1 MKGIFLIG
9 VFVIIAN
16 VLKMQTILWLFG
28 NIGGAA
34 ITAVVII
41 FQPELRRVVEQI
53 GEKNPLSAISFASG
67 QEENE
72 RFSDK
77 TINELVRASFEMGE
91 VKTGA
96 LIVIEKTITL
106 EEYEKTGIPIDG
118 VLTSQLLINIF
129 EHNTP
134 LHDGAVIVRN
144 NRVTAATCYLPLS
157 DNMDL
162 NKNLGTR
169 HRAGVGISEVTDSFT
184 IIVSEETGNVSYA
197 SGGELHTAVTP
208 SDLREQLHKIQKLA
222 KKTGREE
229 RMAYRR
235 NASESGGREE
245 MKKKILKK
253 LLNNLP
259 LKILSILISI
269 VIWYVVVSV
278 NDPIVKERFDV
289 PVQVTNEAY
298 IAAGKKTYQI
308 AEEYQTVTVT
318 VTDNNSVVSR
328 LKASDITVTADLTQ
342 IVTMDTNPVYVPIKA
357 TCSMVKQEKLSTVTA
372 TIPVE
377 IEDVDSEKF
386 PITIDAGN
394 TKPAKDYEVGTMT
407 SDPESITISG
417 PTS

>member
-1 MKGIFLIG
+1 VRGVWNWIVTRTADYGLPKQIELIDIVQILLIAFFVYHLIRWLQNTKAYTLMKGIFLIG

-222 KKTGREE
+222 KKPEEKKGWHIVRKWRE
-229 RMAYRR
+229 RR
-235 NASESGGREE
+235 NEKENSKKASEQSPFE
-245 MKKKILKK
+245 
-253 LLNNLP
+253 NSFYPDFHCNL
-259 LKILSILISI
+259 
-269 VIWYVVVSV
+269 VRCGQC
-278 NDPIVKERFDV
+278 E
-289 PVQVTNEAY
+289 
-298 IAAGKKTYQI
+298 
-308 AEEYQTVTVT
+308 
-318 VTDNNSVVSR
+318 
-328 LKASDITVTADLTQ
+328 
-342 IVTMDTNPVYVPIKA
+342 
-357 TCSMVKQEKLSTVTA
+357 
-372 TIPVE
+372 
-377 IEDVDSEKF
+377 
-386 PITIDAGN
+386 
-394 TKPAKDYEVGTMT
+394 
-407 SDPESITISG
+407 
-417 PTS
+417 

>member
-1 MKGIFLIG
+1 MRGVWNWIVTRTADYGLPKQIELIDIVQILLIAFFVYHLIRWLQNTKAYTLMKGIFLIG

-208 SDLREQLHKIQKLA
+208 SDLRDSFTKSRSSRKNRKRRKDGISAECVRKW
-222 KKTGREE
+222 RE
-229 RMAYRR
+229 RR
-235 NASESGGREE
+235 NEKENSEKASEQSPFE
-245 MKKKILKK
+245 
-253 LLNNLP
+253 NSFYPDCHCNL
-259 LKILSILISI
+259 
-269 VIWYVVVSV
+269 VRCGQC
-278 NDPIVKERFDV
+278 E
-289 PVQVTNEAY
+289 
-298 IAAGKKTYQI
+298 
-308 AEEYQTVTVT
+308 
-318 VTDNNSVVSR
+318 
-328 LKASDITVTADLTQ
+328 
-342 IVTMDTNPVYVPIKA
+342 
-357 TCSMVKQEKLSTVTA
+357 
-372 TIPVE
+372 
-377 IEDVDSEKF
+377 
-386 PITIDAGN
+386 
-394 TKPAKDYEVGTMT
+394 
-407 SDPESITISG
+407 
-417 PTS
+417 

>member
-1 MKGIFLIG
+1 MSWEHLQRIAEKYLYWYSISAIGISDILEIIIISMIVYQIIKWVQLTRAWTLFKGVIMLLLFALFAA
-9 VFVIIAN
+9 VFQLN
-16 VLKMQTILWLFG
+16 TISWLLSNSLSVG
-28 NIGGAA
+28 ITAA
-34 ITAVVII
+34 III

-222 KKTGREE
+222 KKPEE
-229 RMAYRR
+229 KKGWHI
-235 NASESGGREE
+235 GGMRQKVEGE
-245 MKKKILKK
+245 KK
-253 LLNNLP
+253 
-259 LKILSILISI
+259 
-269 VIWYVVVSV
+269 
-278 NDPIVKERFDV
+278 
-289 PVQVTNEAY
+289 
-298 IAAGKKTYQI
+298 
-308 AEEYQTVTVT
+308 
-318 VTDNNSVVSR
+318 
-328 LKASDITVTADLTQ
+328 
-342 IVTMDTNPVYVPIKA
+342 
-357 TCSMVKQEKLSTVTA
+357 
-372 TIPVE
+372 
-377 IEDVDSEKF
+377 
-386 PITIDAGN
+386 
-394 TKPAKDYEVGTMT
+394 
-407 SDPESITISG
+407 
-417 PTS
+417 

>member
-1 MKGIFLIG
+1 MRGVWNWIVTRTADYGLPKQIELIDIVQILLIAFFVYHLIRWLQNTKAYTLMKGIFLIG

-106 EEYEKTGIPIDG
+106 EEYEKTGILIDG

-197 SGGELHTAVTP
+197 SGGELRATFGTSFTKSRSSRKNRKRRKDGISAECVRKW
-208 SDLREQLHKIQKLA
+208 RE
-222 KKTGREE
+222 
-229 RMAYRR
+229 RR
-235 NASESGGREE
+235 NEKENSEKASEQSPFE
-245 MKKKILKK
+245 
-253 LLNNLP
+253 NSFYPDCHCNL
-259 LKILSILISI
+259 
-269 VIWYVVVSV
+269 VRCGQC
-278 NDPIVKERFDV
+278 E
-289 PVQVTNEAY
+289 
-298 IAAGKKTYQI
+298 
-308 AEEYQTVTVT
+308 
-318 VTDNNSVVSR
+318 
-328 LKASDITVTADLTQ
+328 
-342 IVTMDTNPVYVPIKA
+342 
-357 TCSMVKQEKLSTVTA
+357 
-372 TIPVE
+372 
-377 IEDVDSEKF
+377 
-386 PITIDAGN
+386 
-394 TKPAKDYEVGTMT
+394 
-407 SDPESITISG
+407 
-417 PTS
+417 

>member
-1 MKGIFLIG
+1 MRGVWNWIVTRTADYGLPKQIELIDIVQILLIAFFVYHLIRWLQNTKAYTLMKGIFLIG

-169 HRAGVGISEVTDSFT
+169 HRAGVGISEVTFGTSFT
-184 IIVSEETGNVSYA
+184 KSRSSRKNRKRRKDGISAECVRKW
-197 SGGELHTAVTP
+197 
-208 SDLREQLHKIQKLA
+208 RE
-222 KKTGREE
+222 
-229 RMAYRR
+229 RR
-235 NASESGGREE
+235 NEKENSKKASEQSPFE
-245 MKKKILKK
+245 
-253 LLNNLP
+253 NSFYPDFHCNL
-259 LKILSILISI
+259 
-269 VIWYVVVSV
+269 VRCGQC
-278 NDPIVKERFDV
+278 E
-289 PVQVTNEAY
+289 
-298 IAAGKKTYQI
+298 
-308 AEEYQTVTVT
+308 
-318 VTDNNSVVSR
+318 
-328 LKASDITVTADLTQ
+328 
-342 IVTMDTNPVYVPIKA
+342 
-357 TCSMVKQEKLSTVTA
+357 
-372 TIPVE
+372 
-377 IEDVDSEKF
+377 
-386 PITIDAGN
+386 
-394 TKPAKDYEVGTMT
+394 
-407 SDPESITISG
+407 
-417 PTS
+417 

>member
-1 MKGIFLIG
+1 MRGVWNWIVTRTADYGLPKQIELIDIVQILLIAFFVYHLIRWLQNTKAYTLMKGIFLIG

-222 KKTGREE
+222 KKPEEKKDGISAECVRKWRE
-229 RMAYRR
+229 RR
-235 NASESGGREE
+235 NEKENSEKASEQSPFE
-245 MKKKILKK
+245 
-253 LLNNLP
+253 NSFYPDCHCNL
-259 LKILSILISI
+259 
-269 VIWYVVVSV
+269 VRCGQC
-278 NDPIVKERFDV
+278 E
-289 PVQVTNEAY
+289 
-298 IAAGKKTYQI
+298 
-308 AEEYQTVTVT
+308 
-318 VTDNNSVVSR
+318 
-328 LKASDITVTADLTQ
+328 
-342 IVTMDTNPVYVPIKA
+342 
-357 TCSMVKQEKLSTVTA
+357 
-372 TIPVE
+372 
-377 IEDVDSEKF
+377 
-386 PITIDAGN
+386 
-394 TKPAKDYEVGTMT
+394 
-407 SDPESITISG
+407 
-417 PTS
+417 

>member
-1 MKGIFLIG
+1 MRGVWNWIVTRTADYGLPKQIELIDIVQILLIAFFVYHLIRWLQNTKAYTLMKGIFLIG

-208 SDLREQLHKIQKLA
+208 SDLREQLHKIQKLDEKPEE
-222 KKTGREE
+222 KKDGISVECVRKWRE
-229 RMAYRR
+229 RR
-235 NASESGGREE
+235 NEKENSEKASEQSPFE
-245 MKKKILKK
+245 
-253 LLNNLP
+253 NSFYPDCHCNL
-259 LKILSILISI
+259 
-269 VIWYVVVSV
+269 VRCGQC
-278 NDPIVKERFDV
+278 E
-289 PVQVTNEAY
+289 
-298 IAAGKKTYQI
+298 
-308 AEEYQTVTVT
+308 
-318 VTDNNSVVSR
+318 
-328 LKASDITVTADLTQ
+328 
-342 IVTMDTNPVYVPIKA
+342 
-357 TCSMVKQEKLSTVTA
+357 
-372 TIPVE
+372 
-377 IEDVDSEKF
+377 
-386 PITIDAGN
+386 
-394 TKPAKDYEVGTMT
+394 
-407 SDPESITISG
+407 
-417 PTS
+417 